1 MIALR
6 PIRGQFGP
14 MRVTIKEGRRI
25 SEQILK
31 LLNLEQMLK
40 NKEIGYEKGEKKI
53 EFAKKVTEE

>member
-6 PIRGQFGP
+6 PITGQFGP
-14 MRVTIKEGRRI
+14 MRLSIKEGRKI

-31 LLNLEQMLK
+31 RLNLEQRLK

-53 EFAKKVTEE
+53 EFAKKVTDK